1 MVCNVICCFGC
12 EFKQLIAKM
21 QVFLRKKEEKRVER
35 DRGRNRER
43 DLERVP
49 CLLVFL
55 SSCCSCRALLCL
67 FECPCGQK
75 SIKSE
80 TNQTNNIL

>member
-49 CLLVFL
+49 CCIVLKKVYRFIL
-55 SSCCSCRALLCL
+55 SDTLMTGDVEPS
-67 FECPCGQK
+67 
-75 SIKSE
+75 
-80 TNQTNNIL
+80 